1 MLDMRG
7 LILHSLWPMDPTFTG
22 KRSSSGDGHSGLAGI
37 VASLMFSRTHTASIV
52 AIPTYPS
59 S

>member
-7 LILHSLWPMDPTFTG
+7 LILQSLWPMVPTFTG
-22 KRSSSGDGHSGLAGI
+22 KSISSGDGHSGRAGI
-37 VASLMFSRTHTASIV
+37 VARLMFSRTHTASIV
-52 AIPTYPS
+52 VIPTYPS